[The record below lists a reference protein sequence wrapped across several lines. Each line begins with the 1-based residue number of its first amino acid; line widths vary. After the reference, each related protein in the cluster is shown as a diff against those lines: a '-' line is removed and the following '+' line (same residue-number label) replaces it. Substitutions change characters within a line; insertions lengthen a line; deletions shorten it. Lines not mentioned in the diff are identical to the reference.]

1 MPPDKDQIKCTVTK
15 GTGTQLFPQR
25 ATYTQTYIS
34 MWKWRNLRNKPWIQP
49 LKITKEW
56 TTTTA
61 TNDQNLEHRNIVPV
75 YEPWGWATA
84 TAKHVTS
91 PNTEHTQQPEWEVT
105 GSSLQPFK
113 VNMATYFWIEGSVR
127 LGSFFVQI
135 SSLCLRLVD
144 RRDSHEWIC
153 GPEIPATLWLV
164 VARVQ

>member
-25 ATYTQTYIS
+25 ATHTQTYIS
-34 MWKWRNLRNKPWIQP
+34 MWKWRNLRNKP

-56 TTTTA
+56 TTTA
-61 TNDQNLEHRNIVPV
+61 TNHQNLERMYIAPA
-75 YEPWGWATA
+75 YEPGGWATA

-91 PNTEHTQQPEWEVT
+91 PNTEHIQQPEWEIT
-105 GSSLQPFK
+105 GRSLQPFK
-113 VNMATYFWIEGSVR
+113 VNMAAYFWTKGSVR
-127 LGSFFVQI
+127 IGSFFVQI
-135 SSLCLRLVD
+135 SSSCLHLVR

-153 GPEIPATLWLV
+153 GPEIPATLWPV